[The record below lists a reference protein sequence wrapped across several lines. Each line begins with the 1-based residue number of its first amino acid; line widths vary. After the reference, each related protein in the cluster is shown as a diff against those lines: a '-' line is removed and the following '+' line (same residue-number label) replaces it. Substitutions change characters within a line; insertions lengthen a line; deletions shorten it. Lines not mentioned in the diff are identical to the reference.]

1 MLLLGRYYCWLL
13 LLLINAATAKVLVF
27 QHHQLLLSIA
37 VANLDSISNI
47 PAMLLVLQLFL
58 PTIIK
63 TRFICVVFDLSG
75 LLAYTNN
82 PDKKK

>member
-27 QHHQLLLSIA
+27 QHQQLLLSIA

-47 PAMLLVLQLFL
+47 PAMLLVLQQQLFL
-58 PTIIK
+58 PTILK
-63 TRFICVVFDLSG
+63 LS
-75 LLAYTNN
+75 NC
-82 PDKKK
+82 

>member
-27 QHHQLLLSIA
+27 QHQQLLLSIA

-47 PAMLLVLQLFL
+47 PAMLLVLQQQLFL
-58 PTIIK
+58 PTILISLK
-63 TRFICVVFDLSG
+63 
-75 LLAYTNN
+75 
-82 PDKKK
+82 